1 MEAPLHY
8 IGLMSGTSMDG
19 VDAVLAAF
27 DPTGRPR
34 VVARAQAA
42 IPPALRQDLLAL
54 NQPGD
59 NELHRASMASNALAR
74 IYAAAVYQ
82 VLSQSNMPA
91 NRVSAIGAHGQTIR
105 HQPALGYTIQLNAPA
120 LLAELTGIDVIA
132 DFRSR
137 DVAAGGQGAPLV
149 PIFHQAVFGSERV
162 RVILN
167 LGGIANITVLRPG
180 SNPLGCDTGPANMLM
195 DLWCQAHTGADFDK
209 NGEWSLSGQPQA
221 DLLRYLI
228 SSEPWFAATPPK
240 STGRDLFNEQW
251 LRSRIEEHL
260 KKQTASVKT
269 HKMWT
274 QDDLTRRQNLA
285 CESGNTSKVQAQDV
299 QATLRQLTAQTIAAT
314 IRQLAP
320 EATDVITCGGG
331 VRNLALMNEI
341 ALALPGCHVR
351 TTLDEG
357 LDPQDVEAL
366 AFAWLAWAHQQ
377 KTAGN
382 IPAVTGAAGP
392 RVLGATWP
400 ANLRLETPSMS

>member
-1 MEAPLHY
+1 MVLGQDMGSTLHY

-27 DPTGRPR
+27 APNGRPQ
-34 VVARAQAA
+34 VVSRAQVA
-42 IPPALRQDLLAL
+42 IPPDLRQELMAL

-59 NELHRASMASNALAR
+59 NELHRASMAANALAR
-74 IYAAAVYQ
+74 VYATAVHH
-82 VLSQSNMPA
+82 VLSLSGMTPSK
-91 NRVSAIGAHGQTIR
+91 VSAIGAHGQTVR

-137 DVAAGGQGAPLV
+137 DVAASGQGAPLV
-149 PIFHQAVFGSERV
+149 PIFHQTVFGCEHV

-180 SNPLGCDTGPANMLM
+180 EVPLGCDTGPANMLL
-195 DLWCQAHTGADFDK
+195 DLWCQEHTGAAYDK
-209 NGEWSLSGQPQA
+209 NGDWSLSGQPL
-221 DLLRYLI
+221 DRLLDHLI
-228 SSEPWFAATPPK
+228 SSEPWFAAQPPK
-240 STGRDLFNEQW
+240 STGRDLFNAQW
-251 LRSRIEEHL
+251 LKSRLDAHAQI
-260 KKQTASVKT
+260 QAT
-269 HKMWT
+269 
-274 QDDLTRRQNLA
+274 
-285 CESGNTSKVQAQDV
+285 SGQILGLRAQDV
-299 QATLRQLTAQTIAAT
+299 QATLRQLTARTIAET

-320 EATDVITCGGG
+320 DTRDVIVCGGG
-331 VRNLALMNEI
+331 EKNPALMHDISVE
-341 ALALPGCHVR
+341 LPGCQIR
-351 TTLDEG
+351 STLDEG
-357 LDPQDVEAL
+357 IDPQDVEAL

-400 ANLRLETPSMS
+400 ANVRPVSSAS

>member
-27 DPTGRPR
+27 DPIGKPR
-34 VVARAQAA
+34 VVTRAQAQ
-42 IPPALRQDLLAL
+42 IPPELRQALMAL

-59 NELHRASMASNALAR
+59 NELHRASMAANALAR
-74 IYAAAVYQ
+74 IYAAAVHQ
-82 VLSQSNMPA
+82 ALSQSGIPA
-91 NRVSAIGAHGQTIR
+91 TSVRAIGAHGQTIR

-167 LGGIANITVLRPG
+167 LGGIANITILRPG
-180 SNPLGCDTGPANMLM
+180 ETPLGCDTGPANMLL
-195 DLWCQAHTGADFDK
+195 DIWCKANTGADYDK

-221 DLLRYLI
+221 ELLHHLI
-228 SSEPWFAATPPK
+228 SSEPWFAAAPPK

-251 LRSRIEEHL
+251 LRSRIEEHI
-260 KKQTASVKT
+260 KIQTASVNKPT
-269 HKMWT
+269 M
-274 QDDLTRRQNLA
+274 R
-285 CESGNTSKVQAQDV
+285 AQDV
-299 QATLRQLTAQTIAAT
+299 QATLRQLTARTVADT

-320 EATDVITCGGG
+320 DATDLIASGGG
-331 VRNLALMNEI
+331 VRNPALMNDI

-351 TTLDEG
+351 TAHDEG

-392 RVLGATWP
+392 RVLGASWP
-400 ANLRLETPSMS
+400 ANVRP

>member
-1 MEAPLHY
+1 MASALHY

-27 DPTGRPR
+27 DPHGRPQ
-34 VVARAQAA
+34 VVSRAQAT
-42 IPPALRQDLLAL
+42 IPPDLRRELMAL

-59 NELHRASMASNALAR
+59 NELHRASMAANALAHV
-74 IYAAAVYQ
+74 YATAVHQ
-82 VLSQSNMPA
+82 VLSKSGMTA
-91 NRVSAIGAHGQTIR
+91 SRVSAIGAHGQTIR
-105 HQPALGYTIQLNAPA
+105 HQPAMGYTIQLNAPA

-149 PIFHQAVFGSERV
+149 PIFHQTVFGSERV

-180 SNPLGCDTGPANMLM
+180 AVPLGCDTGPANMLL
-195 DLWCQAHTGADFDK
+195 DLWCQEHTGAAYDK
-209 NGEWSLSGQPQA
+209 NGEWGLSGQPLVG
-221 DLLRYLI
+221 LLDHLL
-228 SSEPWFAATPPK
+228 SSEPWFAAEPPK
-240 STGRDLFNEQW
+240 STGRDLFNAHW
-251 LRSRIEEHL
+251 LKSRL
-260 KKQTASVKT
+260 DAYAQGLAASGQTSV
-269 HKMWT
+269 
-274 QDDLTRRQNLA
+274 LR
-285 CESGNTSKVQAQDV
+285 AQDV
-299 QATLRQLTAQTIAAT
+299 QATLRQLTACTVATT

-320 EATDVITCGGG
+320 GATDVIACGGG
-331 VRNLALMNEI
+331 VQNPALMHDI
-341 ALALPGCHVR
+341 ALALPGCQIR
-351 TTLDEG
+351 STQDEG
-357 LDPQDVEAL
+357 IDPQDVEAL

-400 ANLRLETPSMS
+400 ANIRPESSEAS